1 VGTSGSFADGTGSNA
16 SFNSPLGVCVGL
28 DNSVYVAD
36 STNQRIRKV
45 TYPEGVVTTVAG
57 DGTNA
62 FLNGT
67 GTGARFSGPFG
78 VAMDSY
84 GILYVAD
91 KDSKR
96 IRQITRT
103 GVVTTFAGTGTNT
116 NVDNANR
123 LLATFVQP
131 TGVVVNSSRTSLY
144 VTQTV
149 TPAVRKITL
158 S

>member
-1 VGTSGSFADGTGSNA
+1 
-16 SFNSPLGVCVGL
+16 
-28 DNSVYVAD
+28 VAD
-36 STNQRIRKV
+36 SANHRIRKV

-57 DGTNA
+57 SGVGGFSNALGT
-62 FLNGT
+62 T
-67 GTGARFSGPFG
+67 ARFLYPYGL
-78 VAMDSY
+78 AMDSY

-91 KDSKR
+91 KDNKR
-96 IRQITRT
+96 IRQITAS
-103 GVVTTFAGTGTNT
+103 GNVTTFAGTGTNT